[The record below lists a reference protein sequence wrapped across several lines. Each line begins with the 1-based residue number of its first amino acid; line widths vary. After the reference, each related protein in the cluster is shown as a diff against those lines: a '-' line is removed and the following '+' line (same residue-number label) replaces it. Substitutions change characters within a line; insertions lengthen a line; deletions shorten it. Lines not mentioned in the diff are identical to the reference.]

1 MTFDGLP
8 IPFKKLTIKGGL
20 REHTHEFPHADG
32 GKVEKLGRKLY
43 TFNVNAIFLDEAR
56 GFTNLLNTVA
66 DLRNKWE
73 FGRTGELVIPNI
85 GTILAVATNWTETLD
100 AKMRSGEEVEIEFL
114 EDEEFLL
121 KDVVSEAG
129 YYDLVAA
136 DVALQLEVAKL
147 PPAVDTGAAPN
158 IGGNVQQTP
167 DLFAALA
174 DAVDAVAGFAD
185 QVELAG
191 NQLEAR
197 VRKVQSLCE
206 RIDRSLDILN
216 KPVNHRLLDAFQGVW
231 EASVKLGANIV
242 KATTG
247 TILYKTPAPMSVSQ
261 VSVAVYG
268 KTDRASE
275 ILRCNA
281 IEDAFNIPAGTTLV
295 CPAPPNPIA
304 A

>member
-1 MTFDGLP
+1 MNYLDTLPRMTFDGLP
-8 IPFKKLTIKGGL
+8 IPFKRLTIKGGL

-32 GKVEKLGRKLY
+32 GAVEKLGRKLY

-66 DLRNKWE
+66 DLRNKFE
-73 FGRTGELVIPNI
+73 FGRTGELVVPNI

-121 KDVVSEAG
+121 KDIVSEAG

-136 DVALQLEVAKL
+136 EVALQLEVAKL
-147 PPAVDTGAAPN
+147 PAP
-158 IGGNVQQTP
+158 P

-174 DAVDAVAGFAD
+174 DAVDSVAAIGD
-185 QVELAG
+185 QVELMG
-191 NQLEAR
+191 NQIEAR

-216 KPVNHRLLDAFQGVW
+216 KPVNHKLLDALHGVW
-231 EASVKLGANIV
+231 EASVKLHANV
-242 KATTG
+242 LKSTTG
-247 TILYKTPAPMSVSQ
+247 VVLYTTPVRMSVSQ

-268 KTDRASE
+268 KTSRAVDIMRS
-275 ILRCNA
+275 NA
-281 IEDAFNIPAGTTLV
+281 IEDAFSIPAGVTLT
-295 CPAPPNPIA
+295 CPAPPVPIA